1 MIQNLSLK
9 KNALKGGQWTSIAM
23 MISTLLQLLKISVLA
38 RYLSS
43 DDFGLMAI
51 VMVLVGFSQA
61 FADMGISNA
70 IIHRQNIT
78 HDQLSSLYW
87 LNLMSGIALALVL
100 VVISPFISLY
110 YSEPDLVLLTVV
122 VSSVFVITAF
132 GQQYRILCQKELQFA
147 TIALITITSE
157 IIGTSV
163 AIWLAWSGMGVWSLV
178 ISMLVTAGVASAGF
192 LLVGLQRHHR
202 PSLVFRYSELKGFYG
217 FGLYQMGERSI
228 NYLSANIDK
237 ILIGKFVGMGALGF
251 YNMASQL
258 ALYPLQK
265 INPVVN
271 TVAFP
276 TYAKLQHDPERRS
289 HYYAVSVKLLSLV
302 TVPIL
307 AFLFFNAHDV
317 VLLVFGDGW
326 SQTAALVQV
335 MVFIGVLKAVGNP
348 GGALLLAMGRAEVGF
363 WWNLAWVLIVSLGL
377 YIGLV
382 MSPSAESAVYVLLGL
397 SLTVGMVWH
406 ILIARIGAL
415 DYKPVVVH
423 LLKIFVV
430 AFAIGAVCVTLVGLI
445 HGLSLIARIG
455 VLAGSYGLLYGLYL
469 MVVEREFLLNIFRNK

>member
-1 MIQNLSLK
+1 MSLK
-9 KNALKGGQWTSIAM
+9 KNALKGGQWTSIVM
-23 MISTLLQLLKISVLA
+23 MISTLLQILKISVLA
-38 RYLSS
+38 RYLSP

-61 FADMGISNA
+61 FADMGISNV
-70 IIHRQNIT
+70 IIHRQKIT
-78 HDQLSSLYW
+78 HVQLSSLYW
-87 LNLMSGIALALVL
+87 LNIMSGVVLALVL
-100 VVISPFISLY
+100 VALSPLISLY
-110 YSEPDLVLLTVV
+110 YGEPDLLLLTVI
-122 VSSVFVITAF
+122 VSSVFVITAV
-132 GQQYRILCQKELQFA
+132 GQQFRILCQKELQFV
-147 TIALITITSE
+147 TIAVITITSE
-157 IIGTSV
+157 ITGTGI
-163 AIWLAWSGMGVWSLV
+163 AIWLAWSGIGVWSLV

-202 PSLVFRYSELKGFYG
+202 PSLVFRHSELKGFYG

-228 NYLSANIDK
+228 NYLCANIDK

-258 ALYPLQK
+258 TLYPLQK

-276 TYAKLQHDPERRS
+276 TYAKLQHDPESRS
-289 HYYAVSVKLLSLV
+289 RYYAVSVKLLSLV

-326 SQTAALVQV
+326 SQTAVLVQV
-335 MVFIGVLKAVGNP
+335 MVFIGVFKAVGNP
-348 GGALLLAMGRAEVGF
+348 GGALLLAMGRADVGF
-363 WWNLAWVLIVSLGL
+363 WWNLVWAAVVSLGL

-382 MSPSAESAVYVLLGL
+382 LSPSVQSAVYVLLGL
-397 SLTVGMVWH
+397 SLSVGLVWH

-423 LLKIFVV
+423 LIKIFFV
-430 AFAIGAVCVTLVGLI
+430 AFSVGAVSMALVSLIESLPLIFRIGALV
-445 HGLSLIARIG
+445 
-455 VLAGSYGLLYGLYL
+455 GSYGLLYGLYL
-469 MVVEREFLLNIFRNK
+469 MLVERDFLLKIFRNK